1 MKYLLEHCSLK
12 PLTKEL
18 SVSLADFLCEK
29 EPEIQKFFRSEALDY
44 AQARMGSTYCFVNE
58 EMCVVAAFCV
68 ACASVSTD
76 EMPKSMRNKVNRNIP
91 YIKQRETY
99 PAVLLAQIAIDD
111 RFVDLHIG
119 DEMMELIKAWIVR
132 YASQIAGRFLV
143 VDAINNA
150 KVIDY
155 YQRNSFRMVFASEE
169 EEKEFCEIDAQQPL
183 KTRFMITDLKL
194 NTD

>member
-1 MKYLLEHCSLK
+1 MDYLSNNCTFQL
-12 PLTKEL
+12 LTKDL
-18 SVSLADFLCEK
+18 SASLADFSCEK
-29 EPEIQKFFRSEALDY
+29 EPEIQKFFRQEALDY
-44 AQARMGSTYCFVNE
+44 AQARMGSTYCFVNADRR
-58 EMCVVAAFCV
+58 VVAAFCV

-99 PAVLLAQIAIDD
+99 PAILLAQIAIDD
-111 RFVDLHIG
+111 RFVNMHVG
-119 DEMMELIKAWIVR
+119 DELMGFIKYWITR

-183 KTRFMITDLKL
+183 KTRFMIADLKL